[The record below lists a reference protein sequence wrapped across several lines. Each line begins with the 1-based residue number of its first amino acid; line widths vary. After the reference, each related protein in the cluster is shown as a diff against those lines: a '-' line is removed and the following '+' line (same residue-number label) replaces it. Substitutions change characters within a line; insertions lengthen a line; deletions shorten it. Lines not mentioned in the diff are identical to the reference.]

1 MRFASGTFYW
11 QAQEDLS
18 QQTLCLDGFFQK
30 RLANDVAGTWDH
42 QWSFPVEHP
51 NTTFPAAMFFAFFF
65 LAKPATFGA
74 VASNMKGEASN
85 QDVIRYFGP

>member
-1 MRFASGTFYW
+1 MLGR
-11 QAQEDLS
+11 
-18 QQTLCLDGFFQK
+18 FFQK

-42 QWSFPVEHP
+42 QWSVPVEHP

-65 LAKPATFGA
+65 LAKPATFRA

-85 QDVIRYFGP
+85 QDVIRYFGTLSIPSACPPQEEA